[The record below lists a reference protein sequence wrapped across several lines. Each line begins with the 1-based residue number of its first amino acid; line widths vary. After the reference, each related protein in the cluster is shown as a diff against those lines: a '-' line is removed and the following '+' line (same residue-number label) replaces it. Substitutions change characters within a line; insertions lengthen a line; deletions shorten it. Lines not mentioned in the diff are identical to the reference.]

1 MILAVAD
8 RAALGSVRCFPGLQA
23 AEEAAMIWVRGI
35 PAGST
40 AQAIRQLPALHS
52 YQCDKEGRLFPLN
65 GLTPV
70 GRLKELAWQPL
81 TSFLPLE
88 LPVSLYP
95 GRLSQKHSVRLVP
108 ATADKSTK
116 ALLTSRQHWIQY
128 AEYAPL
134 ARLERLQFT
143 LSKDDEVLVIGEPSP
158 AIPGKT
164 FWQQEQLLLPVGFDV
179 DPSFTAS
186 LISEELVPY
195 NDAWLLFDIAGNCQ
209 QIPIDHFMPARRSV
223 IRQLKTAGGQHG

>member
-1 MILAVAD
+1 MILASTD

-23 AEEAAMIWVRGI
+23 AEDASVIWLRGL

-40 AQAIRQLPALHS
+40 ASAIRQLPALHS
-52 YQCDKEGRLFPLN
+52 YHCDEEGRLFPLE
-65 GLTPV
+65 GLTPT

-81 TSFLPLE
+81 TTFLPLE

-95 GRLSQKHSVRLVP
+95 GRLSQKQAIQLVP
-108 ATADKSTK
+108 AARDKTTR
-116 ALLTSRQHWIQY
+116 ALLTSLQHWKQY

-134 ARLERLQFT
+134 VRLQRLQFAV
-143 LSKDDEVLVIGEPSP
+143 SADAEVLVIGEPAP

-164 FWQQEQLLLPVGFDV
+164 FWQQEQLLLPVGFDLN
-179 DPSFTAS
+179 PSIVGS

-195 NDAWLLFDIAGNCQ
+195 KDAWLLFSTDGQ
-209 QIPIDHFMPARRSV
+209 SQHIPLTHFMPAIRSV
-223 IRQLKTAGGQHG
+223 IRQLKAGGQHG